1 MSDSTFPRLTVITGP
16 EELLRDRAV
25 SSAIAS
31 IRRADPG
38 AEVTQ
43 LSVVGLEPGRLT
55 SLAQPSLFG
64 ETAVIVARN
73 VGEAAE
79 EISDELK
86 RLVTDPVPDVA
97 LILVHHGGVKGKSL
111 LDAAKKSQDPK
122 AHVVECKEIKF
133 DNQKLEFVQKEFARA
148 KRSITPDAAEALV
161 EALGKD
167 LRELANACSQ
177 LMTDTEGTIDRAMV
191 DRYQG
196 GRVEATGFAV
206 ADAAIDGQ
214 RAEALRL
221 LRHALAT
228 GTDPVPI
235 NAVLALGLRTIARA
249 APLPRTWR
257 PEEVART
264 LGVSPFQ
271 ARKARAQAKGWHP
284 EGLARALQAV
294 AHADEQ
300 IKGGGAD
307 PVYALERAVTTV
319 VDERGRGD

>member
-1 MSDSTFPRLTVITGP
+1 MADTTFPRLTVITGP

-25 SSAIAS
+25 SSVIAG
-31 IRRADPG
+31 IRRVDRD

-43 LSVVGLEPGRLT
+43 LSVVGLEPGRL
-55 SLAQPSLFG
+55 SGLAQPSLFG

-86 RLVTDPVPDVA
+86 RLVADLAPTVA

-111 LDAAKKSQDPK
+111 LDAARKCQDPK
-122 AHVVECKEIKF
+122 PHLVECKEIKF

-148 KRSITPDAAEALV
+148 KRAITPDAAEALV

-167 LRELANACSQ
+167 LRELASACSQ
-177 LMTDTEGTIDRAMV
+177 LMADTDATIDRAVV

-271 ARKARAQAKGWHP
+271 ARKARAQAKGWRP
-284 EGLARALQAV
+284 EGLARALRAV

-307 PVYALERAVTTV
+307 PVYALERAVITV
-319 VDERGRGD
+319 VDERGRAE